1 METSQLQT
9 RISADLRP
17 IEASDSRVGGA
28 HLTTPSGIEIAAL
41 WREPGLIGDT
51 LATAKAC
58 AAQLLDKLQRDYAG
72 RDVDRINWP
81 SVVAAIQA
89 LVQQWNDARRA
100 ALYAAPLAGASRSQI
115 SGDGAAGG
123 SEGQMGPGSSTGPT
137 GGGERPLH

>member
-17 IEASDSRVGGA
+17 IEASDSRIGGA

-58 AAQLLDKLQRDYAG
+58 AAHLLDKLQRDYAG

-100 ALYAAPLAGASRSQI
+100 ALYAAQDAG
-115 SGDGAAGG
+115 SG
-123 SEGQMGPGSSTGPT
+123 GQMGPGSSTGPA
-137 GGGERPLH
+137 GGGEPALH